1 MSNFMGA
8 ALTVDDIYPVG
19 SIYMSVNATEPAKLF
34 GGTWERIKERFLL
47 GAGDT
52 HTAGST
58 GGEFEVKLTTEELPS
73 HNHPEKKLMSNGIQG
88 YIIDPNTYGTYDGD
102 IFGVNQLEWYKNK
115 SAILTE
121 STGGDMPHSNTPP
134 YLAVYIWKRTA

>member
-19 SIYMSVNATEPAKLF
+19 SIYMSVNDTDPARLF

-58 GGEFEVKLTTEELPS
+58 GGEFEHKLTVQEIPTHAHYQRTGNESGAEDNVYLPFAVSS
-73 HNHPEKKLMSNGIQG
+73 HLMHWVERTPTMQTS
-88 YIIDPNTYGTYDGD
+88 P
-102 IFGVNQLEWYKNK
+102 
-115 SAILTE
+115 
-121 STGGDMPHSNTPP
+121 TGGNMPHNITPP

>member
-19 SIYMSVNATEPAKLF
+19 SIYMSVNDTDPARLF

-58 GGEFEVKLTTEELPS
+58 GGEFKHNLTVQEIPRHTHYQRTGNGS
-73 HNHPEKKLMSNGIQG
+73 GTKKGRYM
-88 YIIDPNTYGTYDGD
+88 P
-102 IFGVNQLEWYKNK
+102 F
-115 SAILTE
+115 AE
-121 STGGDMPHSNTPP
+121 SSYLSDWIEQIPTMETSPVGGDNPHNITPP
-134 YLAVYIWKRTA
+134 YLAVYIWKRTR